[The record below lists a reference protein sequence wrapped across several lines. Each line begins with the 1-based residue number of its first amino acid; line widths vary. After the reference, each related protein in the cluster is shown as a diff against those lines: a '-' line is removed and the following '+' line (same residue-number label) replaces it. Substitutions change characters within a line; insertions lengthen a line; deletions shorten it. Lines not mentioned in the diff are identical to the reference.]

1 MNREQARIAKR
12 LEKNPIAECNR
23 IQQKFYPE
31 LFQRFEQTKDNRH
44 QSYIRYKNQI
54 MLGTLYYKGIAGIS
68 SMQQMTREFNDDGV
82 VKNLFHFLGGKEK
95 EYLPHHETVNEY
107 LEKLDPEDL
116 EGIQAD
122 IVRKMIRRKSFDQAK
137 VHGKWLVIVDGTE
150 LDEGFTKKNQNY
162 LERTYHSGTEKEF
175 TKYHRSV
182 LEAKIYFGNNLIA
195 SIATETIE
203 NSEEYQNKK
212 YTEEAI
218 KQDCE
223 SKAFIRIAGK
233 IKKRFPRLPICIA
246 ADGLYVN
253 EKVMNLCKKYSWDYL
268 IRYKEGCAKSIEEE
282 YQAIPEKN
290 RAGKAEYINGIIYK
304 EGTVNVL
311 RYEETKIEKGEKK
324 ITKFEW
330 ISSIE
335 ITEKNAEKLAAAG
348 RRRWKIENQGF
359 NRQKHW
365 QGNLEHACSW
375 NENAQKNHY
384 LMEQIADFMKQLYE
398 YYYLKKNGIEKTQK
412 KIASDLL
419 KSLSEQYRPEEIDK
433 ELRNSA
439 LN

>member
-1 MNREQARIAKR
+1 MGREQARLAKR
-12 LEKNPIAECNR
+12 LEKNPIEECNR
-23 IQQKFYPE
+23 TQQKYYPE
-31 LFQRFEQTKDNRH
+31 LFQRFGQTKDTRH
-44 QSYIRYKNQI
+44 QSYIGYTNRI
-54 MLGTLYYKGIAGIS
+54 MLGTLYYKGIAGLS
-68 SMQQMTREFNDDGV
+68 SMQEMTREFNEDEV
-82 VKNLFHFLGGKEK
+82 VKNLYRFLGSREK
-95 EYLPHHETVNEY
+95 EYLPHYVTMNEY
-107 LEKLDPEDL
+107 LEKLDPAELENIQSDL
-116 EGIQAD
+116 
-122 IVRKMIRRKSFDQAK
+122 VYRMIRRKSFNDAK
-137 VHGKWLVIVDGTE
+137 VLGRWLIIVDGTE

-162 LERTYHSGTEKEF
+162 LERTYHRGTDEEF

-223 SKAFIRIAGK
+223 SNAFIRIAGK
-233 IKKRFPRLPICIA
+233 IKKRFPRLPVCIV

-282 YQAIPEKN
+282 YQAIPEKG
-290 RAGKAEYINGIIYK
+290 RAGKAEYVNGIIYK
-304 EGTVNVL
+304 EGMVNVL
-311 RYEETKIEKGEKK
+311 NYEETKIEKGEK
-324 ITKFEW
+324 ITTKFEW

-375 NENAQKNHY
+375 DENAQKNHY

-419 KSLSEQYRPEEIDK
+419 KSLCEQHRPEDTDK